1 MVCVDAPIELRRERV
16 MARNA
21 AGGEGVQVVPPEFFE
36 LASRAWEPPTQAE
49 RARWAWRDVV
59 P

>member
-1 MVCVDAPIELRRERV
+1 MDAPIELRRERV